1 MRFCRLRAD
10 VIHDSTKS
18 LEECQDYCKERR
30 VTHLIVLKDLDPG
43 TVRVKSLERESAILK
58 VTEKKMGTHEVVDY
72 LLQKIQV
79 SKLETNENVTWKSAG
94 SLSSQSSFEMSNA
107 SNLTVNINAP
117 ASTGVFSSN
126 TGSMPDFQI
135 TFFFEEEKKDKKVGS
150 NTKRKYES
158 QIYATVSGTL
168 SSLNVKCKVEIIALD
183 PSIQGSTIKTM
194 AAYLDFEE
202 EDKFETS
209 LTQIVDKHQ
218 RSRKYLT
225 KVFDY
230 IHKLRIKQKGPVLL
244 LYALKDDTFRLI
256 L

>member
-1 MRFCRLRAD
+1 M
-10 VIHDSTKS
+10 IHDSTKS

-43 TVRVKSLERESAILK
+43 TVRVKSLERESAIVK

-79 SKLETNENVTWKSAG
+79 SKLETSESVGGKSAIN
-94 SLSSQSSFEMSNA
+94 LSSQTSYETSGANNPVMN
-107 SNLTVNINAP
+107 VNIAV
-117 ASTGVFSSN
+117 STGGSSSN
-126 TGSMPDFQI
+126 TGSIPVTDFTI
-135 TFFFEEEKKDKKVGS
+135 TFFNEEEKKEKKFSS

-158 QIYATVSGTL
+158 QIYATVLPTL
-168 SSLNVKCKVEIIALD
+168 NSLNPKCRVEILALD
-183 PSIQGSTIKTM
+183 PSIQGSTVKTM

-209 LTQIVDKHQ
+209 LTQIIDKHQ
-218 RSRKYLT
+218 RSRRYLT

-230 IHKLRIKQKGPVLL
+230 IHERRIKQKGPVLI
-244 LYALKDDTFRLI
+244 LYALKDNTFRL
-256 L
+256 LL